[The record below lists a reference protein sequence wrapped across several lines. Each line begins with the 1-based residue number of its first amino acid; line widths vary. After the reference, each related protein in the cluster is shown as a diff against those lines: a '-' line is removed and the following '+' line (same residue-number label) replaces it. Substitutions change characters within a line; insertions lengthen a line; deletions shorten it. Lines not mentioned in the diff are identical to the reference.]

1 MSAREAFGPNLRR
14 IRLQRGI
21 TLEQI
26 AAATKVATALWDGL
40 ERNDLKAWPTGIYAR
55 SFVRDYARAIGADPE
70 ATVDEFCRWFE
81 HGDRR
86 VEPGLRV
93 HAQIVNHDLAWKDNV
108 PPPIEGD
115 RRGSPSTSPGARLK
129 KASVPFSWLRGIVRT
144 PR

>member
-1 MSAREAFGPNLRR
+1 MSERDAFGPNLCR
-14 IRLQRGI
+14 IRVQHGV

-26 AAATKVATALWDGL
+26 ARATKVSVDLWAGL
-40 ERNDLKAWPTGIYAR
+40 ERNDFSRWPNGI
-55 SFVRDYARAIGADPE
+55 FARAYVREYAKAIGVDPE

-86 VEPGLRV
+86 VESGLRV
-93 HAQIVNHDLAWKDNV
+93 HAQIVNHDLAWKDQV

-115 RRGSPSTSPGARLK
+115 RRGSPSTSSRALK
-129 KASVPFSWLRGIVRT
+129 KGSDPFSWLRGIVRT